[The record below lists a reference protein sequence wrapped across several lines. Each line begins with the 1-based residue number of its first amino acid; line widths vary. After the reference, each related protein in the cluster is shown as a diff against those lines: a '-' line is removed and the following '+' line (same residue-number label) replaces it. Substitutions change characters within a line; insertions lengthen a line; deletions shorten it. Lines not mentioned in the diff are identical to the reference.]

1 MSAQGE
7 SLGAAGSASAEEA
20 KAEWTKTERPKIA
33 LKVEHIAA
41 GRARVMATGGVLD
54 HTDQLQ
60 MFSQR
65 QRLRFAQAC
74 NLKLEGC
81 LHEVQRM
88 LEREADSLRYKV
100 DPKPDDYTRILFTSA
115 G

>member
-1 MSAQGE
+1 MSVQRE
-7 SLGAAGSASAEEA
+7 SLGAAGSARAEGSKAEEA
-20 KAEWTKTERPKIA
+20 IGGWPKTELPKIA

-41 GRARVMATGGVLD
+41 GRARVMATGGVLE

-60 MFSQR
+60 MFSER

-81 LHEVQRM
+81 LYDVLRLM
-88 LEREADSLRYKV
+88 EREADSLRYKV
-100 DPKPDDYTRILFTSA
+100 DPKTDDY
-115 G
+115 